1 LALFEDPEEEGEEDD
16 DDDDEQADLGFMSLI
31 SV

>member
-1 LALFEDPEEEGEEDD
+1 LALFGDPEEEGEEDD